1 MVIVRVAGACR
12 ANFWGLWCQDAG
24 VVVDRRI
31 DFVVEVM
38 VDGGWGCGIVV
49 AVEGWHWYDD
59 AFDRAEALTSIPA
72 SEGCRRCIVAP
83 QALLALC

>member
-1 MVIVRVAGACR
+1 
-12 ANFWGLWCQDAG
+12 
-24 VVVDRRI
+24 
-31 DFVVEVM
+31 VM

-83 QALLALC
+83 QALLTLC